1 MIDTEQFITELNAVL
16 ERYGMKITRTSALL
30 TTDPDGPEP
39 ASGCV
44 SGHFDPCPGHPSG
57 HPEEGKDAARLAA
70 IKSRLRGMMRKGG

>member
-1 MIDTEQFITELNAVL
+1 MP
-16 ERYGMKITRTSALL
+16 SALSFPAL
-30 TTDPDGPEP
+30 NGGACRAPGHGPEP